1 MVSCLQKFDSNFGDY
16 FRVKTKNQSSMNEK
30 LPLVISQLVKL
41 VPTTKLLQKMVDF
54 LSVLPKYIQNQANR
68 DVRVLLSVSY
78 QDFINFI

>member
-41 VPTTKLLQKMVDF
+41 VPTTEISKK
-54 LSVLPKYIQNQANR
+54 NG
-68 DVRVLLSVSY
+68 
-78 QDFINFI
+78 

>member
-41 VPTTKLLQKMVDF
+41 VPTTKLLQKWLIF
-54 LSVLPKYIQNQANR
+54 FQFCQNTSKIKQTGM
-68 DVRVLLSVSY
+68 SESC
-78 QDFINFI
+78 